1 MKKSITENKNMTFI
15 DLIKLYIYRPYNDV
29 LKIMVD
35 KDERIHIKGDT
46 WIVILDHNTGD
57 FSFKGELHKYYDI
70 DMIESIRDCF
80 GDIYSVFNLKYDSI
94 PRDTWI
100 TIEDVIEDT
109 SGKKTLYD
117 IQFEDEDKKK
127 RMLQRKKEYY
137 WAHKEEINKRQK
149 EYYKKRKEFA

>member
-1 MKKSITENKNMTFI
+1 MKKSIAENKDMTFT

-29 LKIMVD
+29 LKYMVD

-70 DMIESIRDCF
+70 DMIESIRDYF
-80 GDIYSVFNLKYDSI
+80 GDIYSVFNLKYDEVE
-94 PRDTWI
+94 RNTWM

-109 SGKKTLYD
+109 NSKTNYQ
-117 IQFEDEDKKK
+117 ITFEDEEKKK
-127 RMLQRKKEYY
+127 MMLQRKREYY
-137 WAHKEEINKRQK
+137 WEHKEEINKRQR
-149 EYYKKRKEFA
+149 EYYKKRNQVS

>member
-1 MKKSITENKNMTFI
+1 MKKSITEKKNMTFT

-29 LKIMVD
+29 LKMMVD

-46 WIVILDHNTGD
+46 WIVILNHNTGD
-57 FSFKGELHKYYDI
+57 FHFEGTINRYYDI

-100 TIEDVIEDT
+100 TIEDEEDT
-109 SGKKTLYD
+109 SGKKTSYA

-137 WAHKEEINKRQK
+137 WAHKEQINKRQR
-149 EYYKKRKEFA
+149 EYYKKRNQIS

>member
-1 MKKSITENKNMTFI
+1 MKKSVTENKNMTFI
-15 DLIKLYIYRPYNDV
+15 DMIKLYIYRPYNDV

-35 KDERIHIKGDT
+35 KDERIHIKGNT

-70 DMIESIRDCF
+70 DMIESIRDYF

-100 TIEDVIEDT
+100 TIEDEVDT
-109 SGKKTLYD
+109 NSKTNYQ

-137 WAHKEEINKRQK
+137 WAHKEEINKKQR
-149 EYYKKRKEFA
+149 EYYKKRNQIS

>member
-1 MKKSITENKNMTFI
+1 MKKSITENKNMSFT

-35 KDERIHIKGDT
+35 KSERIHIKGDT

-57 FSFKGELHKYYDI
+57 FHFEGTINRYYDI

-100 TIEDVIEDT
+100 TIEDEEDT
-109 SGKKTLYD
+109 SGKKTLYA

-127 RMLQRKKEYY
+127 RMLQKKKEYY
-137 WAHKEEINKRQK
+137 WAHKEEINKRQR
-149 EYYKKRKEFA
+149 EYYKKRNQVS

>member
-1 MKKSITENKNMTFI
+1 MKKSIAENKNMTFT
-15 DLIKLYIYRPYNDV
+15 DLIKLYVYRPYNDV
-29 LKIMVD
+29 LKVMVD

-70 DMIESIRDCF
+70 DMIESIRDYF

-100 TIEDVIEDT
+100 TIEDEVDT
-109 SGKKTLYD
+109 DSKTNYQ
-117 IQFEDEDKKK
+117 IQFEDEEKKK
-127 RMLQRKKEYY
+127 MMLQRKREYY

-149 EYYKKRKEFA
+149 EYYKKRKEKS